1 MAPTKKTA
9 SEQIKEWIT
18 FTIAVIAAV
27 GGIIFWV
34 QNASNAKVEHI
45 EREVIILKSDLN
57 AIHVQNGE
65 ILRAIGHLEGIIESK
80 IK

>member
-1 MAPTKKTA
+1 MASTKKNVG
-9 SEQIKEWIT
+9 EQVKEWVT
-18 FTIAVIAAV
+18 FAIAVIAAV

-34 QNASNAKVEHI
+34 QNASNVKIEHI
-45 EREVIILKSDLN
+45 EREVVILKADLN

-65 ILRAIGHLEGIIESK
+65 ILRAIGKLEGVIESK

>member
-1 MAPTKKTA
+1 MASSQKTIFG
-9 SEQIKEWIT
+9 QVKDWVT

-34 QNASNAKVEHI
+34 QNASNAKIEHI
-45 EREVIILKSDLN
+45 EREVTILKSDLKF
-57 AIHVQNGE
+57 IHVQNGE
-65 ILRAIGHLEGIIESK
+65 ILRAIGKLEGVIESK